1 MQILDVRKIKLF
13 IIVVSIAFIV
23 VLTLSVRKIIAN
35 GKTKVPTDESPVLQ
49 PAPDNLMNRRRML
62 NFLQKSK
69 GSFYVDEHGNIIIT
83 SDGSKNFRIDK
94 DGIITSFG
102 QDGAESKDISS
113 EDRNFLNDS
122 LTEISEDFMLADP
135 QIENAINYN
144 SKALSSSKT
153 DGNSSNDRNSK
164 NAESPNNVNQS
175 EKAKASGRLVF
186 EASQSAEETAKEAAE
201 GVTSDIQINNQN
213 GKSQNSNNATLPYPS
228 GSSTAETEAKATSL
242 VRIPLRSAANQDKSN
257 SSPRNAANASSEQYD
272 DYISLDTDF
281 LSASLMQNDYEKQ
294 NSQEEKRKFLQEFA
308 NSNSES
314 HLLTT
319 SDIAPG
325 TIVPITLI
333 TGINSDL
340 PGEVI
345 AQTNV
350 NIYDTLTRTK
360 LLIAKGTKL
369 IATYDSRITYGQQRI
384 LIAWTT
390 LVRSDG
396 LVVTLPG
403 FQGTDNMG
411 HSGYDGNVDNH
422 FGQIVGTSLLSS
434 MIDIASLGLSDLIG
448 NKTADV
454 VLNTITDS
462 VTTPAVELMQ
472 KTINRQPTITIPPG
486 TECKMLINKTLSLP
500 EQGR

>member
-1 MQILDVRKIKLF
+1 MQMIDVRKIKIF
-13 IIVVSIAFIV
+13 IAITSIAFAT
-23 VLTLSVRKIIAN
+23 VLILSVRKVIAN
-35 GKTKVPTDESPVLQ
+35 GKTKVPADESPVLQ
-49 PAPDNLMNRRRML
+49 PAPDNLLNRRRML
-62 NFLQKSK
+62 NYLQKSK
-69 GSFYVDEHGNIIIT
+69 ASFYIDDYGNIIIT
-83 SDGSKNFRIDK
+83 SDENKNFRIDS
-94 DGIITSFG
+94 DGVITSIS
-102 QDGAESKDISS
+102 QDGSESKDISS
-113 EDRNFLNDS
+113 EDRHFLNDS
-122 LTEISEDFMLADP
+122 LTEISDGFMLANP
-135 QIENAINYN
+135 QVENAISYN
-144 SKALSSSKT
+144 SNALSPSKISEN
-153 DGNSSNDRNSK
+153 GNSSK
-164 NAESPNNVNQS
+164 NGKAPDSTSTS
-175 EKAKASGRLVF
+175 EKTRASEKLILG
-186 EASQSAEETAKEAAE
+186 ASRSAGGTAVETANEDQTKSQGIEPQN
-201 GVTSDIQINNQN
+201 SDGATVPYQN
-213 GKSQNSNNATLPYPS
+213 GNSATESNP
-228 GSSTAETEAKATSL
+228 KATSL
-242 VRIPLRSAANQDKSN
+242 VKLQLHSGMNGNKLD
-257 SSPRNAANASSEQYD
+257 SSTRNAADTPSELTD

-281 LSASLMQNDYEKQ
+281 LSASLMQNEYEKQ
-294 NSQEEKRKFLQEFA
+294 NSQEEKGKFLKEFA
-308 NSNSES
+308 NSSNES
-314 HLLTT
+314 HLLST

-350 NIYDTLTRTK
+350 NIYDTLTRSK

-396 LVVTLPG
+396 LVMSLPG

-411 HSGYDGNVDNH
+411 HSGYEGSVNNH

-434 MIDIASLGLSDLIG
+434 MIDIASLGLSDFIG
-448 NKTADV
+448 DKTADV

-486 TECKMLINKTLSLP
+486 TECRMLISKTLSLP
-500 EQGR
+500 EQAR